1 MDASPAPVSPPTPGG
16 MLGWAIL
23 RLTAMADA
31 EPQAGRWT
39 QRLTLV
45 LVALVAMPEAMA
57 LL

>member
-1 MDASPAPVSPPTPGG
+1 